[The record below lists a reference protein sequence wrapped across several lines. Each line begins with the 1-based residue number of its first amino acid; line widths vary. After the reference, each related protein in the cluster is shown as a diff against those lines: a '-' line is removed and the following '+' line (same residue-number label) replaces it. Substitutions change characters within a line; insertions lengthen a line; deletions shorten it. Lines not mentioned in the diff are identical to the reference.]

1 VMSVGALALL
11 LALATVSCG
20 GAEASRKSTEST
32 AIKSAPGDAS
42 IAKSIDASEADSAP
56 IRDPSMKFSD
66 DAASDQAAAEE
77 EQERRSEH
85 EQKAAQELRRAS
97 EERRLRELQKDAGGE
112 AGGTGPLPS
121 EPAPRDM
128 APTVQATEA
137 AQPTGRERE
146 DSEFEGDTWEAE
158 SPRERVEDLVTDLR
172 ELLDDAHQEGYRQ
185 RVPGGGALSC
195 ADVCKLSEAICASS
209 GKICT
214 IATAHPTESWF
225 QGQCQWS
232 RNECRTA
239 GQECR
244 VCTH

>member
-1 VMSVGALALL
+1 MRSVGALALL

-20 GAEASRKSTEST
+20 GAEASRKSADAT
-32 AIKSAPGDAS
+32 AIKSPPGDAS
-42 IAKSIDASEADSAP
+42 TAKSIDAAEADSAP
-56 IRDPSMKFSD
+56 VRDPSMKFSD
-66 DAASDQAAAEE
+66 DVAGDKAEE
-77 EQERRSEH
+77 EQQRRSEH
-85 EQKAAQELRRAS
+85 ERKAAEEQRRAS
-97 EERRLRELQKDAGGE
+97 EERRLRELQKDAAGE
-112 AGGTGPLPS
+112 AGGTGPTPP
-121 EPAPRDM
+121 EPAPRDL

-137 AQPTGRERE
+137 QPTGRERQ

-172 ELLDDAHQEGYRQ
+172 DLLNDAHQEGYRQ

-195 ADVCKLSEAICASS
+195 AEVCKLSEAICASS

-232 RNECRTA
+232 RAECRTA